1 MIKQIFEKLIFEKH
15 DVYVVKY
22 WVELLMEIR

>member
-1 MIKQIFEKLIFEKH
+1 MIKQIFEKLILEKH